1 MDEWPFECRRGDKSR
16 QEKTPTAPLPISVD
30 WWLDEE
36 RLKPTSC
43 FNCRAV
49 PLWIFYALHELKL
62 AATFDEVSFGDA
74 GFVID
79 EGDNNDGRE
88 VAEFCGDVEVS
99 AAKTS

>member
-1 MDEWPFECRRGDKSR
+1 
-16 QEKTPTAPLPISVD
+16 
-30 WWLDEE
+30 LD
-36 RLKPTSC
+36 
-43 FNCRAV
+43 
-49 PLWIFYALHELKL
+49 IYALHELKL
-62 AATFDEVSFGDA
+62 AATFDKVGFGDA